1 MADRAL
7 LRGGYVISMD
17 PTIGDIADADLL
29 IEEGAITYV
38 GRRRSEEID
47 AEIIDASTRIIVPG
61 FIDGHRHTWEV
72 LLRGVSADWTLGH
85 YYQGLRGTL
94 AKHYRAED
102 LYVANLLGILDGLD
116 AGVTTTLDWCH
127 NINTPAHA
135 DAAVQALRDSG
146 SRVVF
151 GYGNSNDEWLP
162 VSDIPHSRDA
172 QRLRERYFSSDDGLL
187 TMQMAIRG
195 PQYATMAVTE
205 HDMALSRELALRM
218 SMSVGDG
225 EWGRHGP
232 VRALHENGLIGE
244 DVGYVHCTSL
254 ADDELRLIADTG
266 GVTVLS
272 PDLEA
277 QMWGAPATGR
287 LLDLGVEPSLSV
299 DCTTSISGDMFGV
312 MRTTLVVE
320 RAVQHDLAT
329 AHGDVLQQLPLTASQ
344 VLRLA
349 TVAGARF
356 CGLENQ
362 VGSITPGKQADLV
375 LIASDTLQMTPLNNP
390 VGAVALV
397 AGRADVNAVIVAGE
411 FVKRDGKL
419 LRDDLRSLRE
429 QALRCRD
436 HIFAT
441 ADIPVPGEWMP
452 ATYEASH
459 PEHELQESVAEA

>member
-1 MADRAL
+1 
-7 LRGGYVISMD
+7 MD
-17 PTIGDIADADLL
+17 STIGDVVDADVL
-29 IEEGAITYV
+29 IEDNAIVYV
-38 GRRRSEEID
+38 GPRRRDEID
-47 AEIIDASTRIIVPG
+47 AEIIDASNRIIVPG
-61 FIDGHRHTWEV
+61 FVDGHRHTWEV

-85 YYQGLRGTL
+85 YYQGLRGAL
-94 AKHYRAED
+94 AKHFSAED
-102 LYVANLLGILDGLD
+102 LYIANLLGILDGLD
-116 AGVTTTLDWCH
+116 GGVTTTLDWCH
-127 NINTPAHA
+127 NINTPEHA

-146 SRVVF
+146 ARAVF

-162 VSDIPHSRDA
+162 VSDVPHSRDA
-172 QRLRERYFSSDDGLL
+172 QRLREQYFSSDDGLI

-195 PQYATMAVTE
+195 PQYATMTVTE
-205 HDMALSRELALRM
+205 HDMTLSRELALRM

-225 EWGRHGP
+225 EWGRNGP
-232 VRALHENGLIGE
+232 IRALHHKGLMGE

-254 ADDELRLIADTG
+254 ADDELQLIAETG
-266 GVTVLS
+266 GATVLS

-320 RAVQHDLAT
+320 RARQHDAAT
-329 AHGDVLQQLPLTASQ
+329 ARGEVLQQLPLTARQ
-344 VLRLA
+344 TLRLA

-356 CGLENQ
+356 CGLDDR

-375 LIASDTLQMTPLNNP
+375 LIAGDTLAMTPLNNP

-397 AGRADVNAVIVAGE
+397 AGRGDVDAVVVAGQ

-419 LRDDLRSLRE
+419 LRDDLGSLRE
-429 QALRCRD
+429 QALRSRD
-436 HIFAT
+436 RVFA
-441 ADIPVPGEWMP
+441 AAQIPVPGDWMP
-452 ATYEASH
+452 STYAPSRPAREM
-459 PEHELQESVAEA
+459 QESAAKSYLAEQSFYRRPSGT